1 MKNVETTQTTQ
12 TTRAPLPRR
21 SLAARLD
28 KLGHIPMEEAPQR
41 VPQDLREFL
50 AQFPTGR
57 TPLQV

>member
-1 MKNVETTQTTQ
+1 MKNVETTQTT
-12 TTRAPLPRR
+12 RPPLPRR

-28 KLGHIPMEEAPQR
+28 ELGHIPMEEAPQR
-41 VPQDLREFL
+41 VLQDLREFL